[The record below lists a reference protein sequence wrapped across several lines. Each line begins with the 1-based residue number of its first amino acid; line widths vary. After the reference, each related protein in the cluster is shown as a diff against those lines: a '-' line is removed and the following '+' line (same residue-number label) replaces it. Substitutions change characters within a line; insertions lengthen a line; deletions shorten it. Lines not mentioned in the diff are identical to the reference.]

1 MKLSLLCIKQN
12 PFQDHGDEV
21 GVFPFLCFIFV
32 VFFFTAIREIVLLVL
47 YCIIFFILVIN
58 CYHLFSILLK
68 WKNLN
73 YPKPG

>member
-12 PFQDHGDEV
+12 SFRDHGDEV
-21 GVFPFLCFIFV
+21 GVFPFLCFFV
-32 VFFFTAIREIVLLVL
+32 FYGYKRIIIVSIVL
-47 YCIIFFILVIN
+47 YYFFLVIN
-58 CYHLFSILLK
+58 CYQLFSMLLK